1 LSLQARNCWFFA
13 CSWGLFSYRIQAGL
27 SVNDFFA
34 PACPI
39 FISHTWSDGTG
50 EFVGRLKDAIE
61 EQTLVSVWVDMQ
73 GIDQVKRVIRG

>member
-1 LSLQARNCWFFA
+1 M
-13 CSWGLFSYRIQAGL
+13 
-27 SVNDFFA
+27 NDFFA

-50 EFVGRLKDAIE
+50 EFVGRLKAAIE